1 MKDTYQTIAAPNEP
15 ILFKEKNSKFF
26 GYTFPISSEEEVK
39 PIIEILKKEHPHA
52 VHYCYA
58 YQIGTETVVFRA
70 NDDGEPSNTA
80 GTPIYGQ
87 IQSFGLTNILIVVVR
102 IFGGTK
108 LGVGGL
114 ITAYKTAA
122 QLAIEASEIVE
133 KTIDV
138 FFEITF
144 DYKNMNKVMRV
155 IKEKQLQI
163 VNQEMEIDA
172 ETNLPIGKIECC
184 IRKKNIEYCFSSII
198 SVVNRWFSIIP
209 KYNLEER
216 LDDPFLRTQKPTQIR
231 QLLITL
237 VLHYKLR
244 NQILSSQTSDF

>member
-1 MKDTYQTIAAPNEP
+1 MDFSENDLYKTIDFPSEEV
-15 ILFKEKNSKFF
+15 LLKEKNSKFF
-26 GYTFPISSEEEVK
+26 GYAIPVTSEEDVK
-39 PIIEILKKEHPHA
+39 ENLERLRKEHFSARHW
-52 VHYCYA
+52 CYA
-58 YQIGTETVVFRA
+58 YQIGTEKIQYRA
-70 NDDGEPSNTA
+70 NDDGEPNNSA
-80 GTPIYGQ
+80 GMPIYGQ

-114 ITAYKTAA
+114 ITAYKTTA

-172 ETNLPIGKIECC
+172 ETNLPIGKIGCC
-184 IRKKNIEYCFSSII
+184 LRKKNAAMGFGIF
-198 SVVNRWFSIIP
+198 
-209 KYNLEER
+209 
-216 LDDPFLRTQKPTQIR
+216 
-231 QLLITL
+231 
-237 VLHYKLR
+237 
-244 NQILSSQTSDF
+244 